1 MFNDSEDT
9 TVVGGKWEDEEERRF
24 YEDVPDLKDYVPSS
38 VLGIDNSNEVAD
50 DSDKDKEQ
58 QRIQQE
64 KEDFRLLEEELQKLQ
79 SDQSSEIST
88 PAGDSIAAEE
98 DEYVWHRLNFL
109 SLHLNIVQGSYSR
122 SWFSQSFAST
132 LASSYT
138 TRTISTL
145 DRLARSTSRRD

>member
-1 MFNDSEDT
+1 MYLPLPNLPRASHKSESIQIGSTHGSMFNDSEDT

-98 DEYVWHRLNFL
+98 DEYV
-109 SLHLNIVQGSYSR
+109 
-122 SWFSQSFAST
+122 
-132 LASSYT
+132 
-138 TRTISTL
+138 
-145 DRLARSTSRRD
+145 